1 MTTSMTSPSTPSV
14 LIFMTG
20 HNCQSYVERAIQSV
34 ASQSHSRV
42 SVLFVDDCSTD
53 ATPSIATR
61 VLQQALPGRHSYVR
75 NEQRKGKA
83 FSASRHLRQH
93 APQHDIV
100 AVIDA
105 DDQLIDASALAQI
118 AKRYTEGHDVVWSNY
133 VTDTGRPGH
142 NAPLRTDISPRAQK
156 WLTSHLFTFRGSLF
170 AQIPEHYF
178 QHLNGQWLEAAC
190 DAAIAYPVLDQT
202 RRYCHLPA
210 VLYQYTESNPSS
222 HHNQNG
228 NAAMLTSPRQ
238 HQCLDA
244 VLKKAPLPR
253 LDISPR
259 QPAVAASVT
268 TSPTPEAKPMIA
280 HPSRPWEQALASHLL
295 QSLPNLLSHVPV
307 EQLMAVPVL
316 PAADMFQRASGSDSK
331 AWLAVG
337 QSPITAFARGL
348 AGCMEGA
355 FLQIQAA
362 HDHADPATDAVVTPW
377 AEYVIGDT
385 ACYMPEFNQLPEH
398 EAFEHVVIARNA
410 WGAQPHVVNAVAAL
424 APHLSM
430 QRFSI
435 WCVELTEQ
443 EAADAEMQLRAEMP
457 EFHVKVISGDTH
469 SVVVHT

>member
-1 MTTSMTSPSTPSV
+1 
-14 LIFMTG
+14 MTG

-34 ASQSHSRV
+34 ASQSHQLLSL
-42 SVLFVDDCSTD
+42 LFVDDCSTD
-53 ATPSIATR
+53 ATPGIATR
-61 VLQQALPGRHSYVR
+61 ALQKTLPGRHVYVR

-93 APQHDIV
+93 APHFDIV

-105 DDQLIDASALAQI
+105 DDQLIDASALTQI

-142 NAPLRTDISPRAQK
+142 NAALSTDISPRAQK

-178 QHLNGQWLEAAC
+178 QHLNGKWLEAAC

-228 NAAMLTSPRQ
+228 NAAMLTSARQ
-238 HQCLDA
+238 RHCLDT
-244 VLKKAPLPR
+244 VLKKAPLAR
-253 LDISPR
+253 LDICSRPT
-259 QPAVAASVT
+259 PVAASTT
-268 TSPTPEAKPMIA
+268 TSPTTEAKPMIA

-295 QSLPNLLSHVPV
+295 QSLPNLLNHVPV
-307 EQLMAVPVL
+307 EQLAVVPVM
-316 PAADMFQRASGSDSK
+316 PAADMWQRASSAGSK

-337 QSPITAFARGL
+337 QSAVTAFARGL
-348 AGCMEGA
+348 AACMDGS
-355 FLQIQAA
+355 FLQILPPQN
-362 HDHADPATDAVVTPW
+362 HGDHAPDTVVTPW

-385 ACYMPEFNQLPEH
+385 ACYLPEFNQLPEH
-398 EAFEHVVIARNA
+398 EAFEHVVIARSA
-410 WGAQPHVVNAVAAL
+410 WGAQPRAMNAIAAL

-430 QRFSI
+430 ERFSI
-435 WCVELTEQ
+435 WCVELSEQ
-443 EAADAEMQLRAEMP
+443 EAADAEAQLRAEMP
-457 EFHVKVISGDTH
+457 ELHVKVISGDTH